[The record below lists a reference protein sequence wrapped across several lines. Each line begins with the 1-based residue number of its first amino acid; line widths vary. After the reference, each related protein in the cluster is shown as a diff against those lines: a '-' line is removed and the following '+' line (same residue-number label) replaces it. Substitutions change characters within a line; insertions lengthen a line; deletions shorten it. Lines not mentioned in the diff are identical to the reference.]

1 MLETDDDDYL
11 LLPYHLKAP
20 VVIGHEFAGKI
31 VAVGSNVTELAVG
44 ELVAVEEIQWC
55 GRCRECRGGF
65 WNQCRNIEDLG
76 FTINGGFA
84 EYVKVEARFCWSL
97 SAVAERVGSEEAALE
112 IGALTEPT
120 SVAYEGM
127 FTRAGGF
134 KPGSVVVVFGGGP
147 IGLAAT
153 ALAAAAGASQ
163 VIAVEMLPERR
174 ALAAAMGATTTI
186 DPAATDVEAKI
197 AELTRGNG
205 ASMVVETTGNFRAV
219 MGAVE
224 SSLGIG
230 AKVVIVGMDARP
242 VELNLIRY
250 QLSAASIY
258 GTVGH
263 SGSWDF
269 PNVIALMASGKIQ
282 MEKAVT
288 RKFPLPEVVSAIDE
302 TKDRVNGKILVKPQ
316 LF

>member
-1 MLETDDDDYL
+1 
-11 LLPYHLKAP
+11 
-20 VVIGHEFAGKI
+20 
-31 VAVGSNVTELAVG
+31 
-44 ELVAVEEIQWC
+44 
-55 GRCRECRGGF
+55 
-65 WNQCRNIEDLG
+65 
-76 FTINGGFA
+76 
-84 EYVKVEARFCWSL
+84 
-97 SAVAERVGSEEAALE
+97 
-112 IGALTEPT
+112 
-120 SVAYEGM
+120 
-127 FTRAGGF
+127 
-134 KPGSVVVVFGGGP
+134 
-147 IGLAAT
+147 
-153 ALAAAAGASQ
+153 
-163 VIAVEMLPERR
+163 
-174 ALAAAMGATTTI
+174 
-186 DPAATDVEAKI
+186 
-197 AELTRGNG
+197 
-205 ASMVVETTGNFRAV
+205 